1 MIAETTTDNKNIH
14 EHEPASNG
22 SSAVVQWHFLVTVF
36 AKLISYL
43 FHPLFIPT
51 YFFLYLMQYYS
62 FEFAGITDW
71 QLKLRLFGVF
81 WMTAFF
87 PAFAVFLLWRL
98 KFSSGI
104 FLRTQKERIVPYI
117 ITMFFYW
124 WMHYLSR
131 NFPDQPEVLKFFYTG
146 IFICSVAGLLANNSY
161 KISMHAMGVGGLAA
175 ALILTSLYYQNT
187 DGIAIS
193 LAVLLAGLTCTARL
207 VLKEHS
213 LKEVYTGLGAGAI
226 CQLLSYYFVM

>member
-1 MIAETTTDNKNIH
+1 MISETTTNSNTHQKEPLDNNSV
-14 EHEPASNG
+14 AG
-22 SSAVVQWHFLVTVF
+22 VQWHFVVTGF
-36 AKLISYL
+36 AKMVSYL

-51 YFFLYLMQYYS
+51 YFFLYLMQFYS

-131 NFPDQPEVLKFFYTG
+131 NFPDQPAVLKFFYTG

-161 KISMHAMGVGGLAA
+161 KISMHAMGAGGFAA
-175 ALILTSLYYQNT
+175 AILLTSFHYQHT
-187 DGIAIS
+187 GGISIS
-193 LAVLLAGLTCTARL
+193 IAVLLAGLICTARL

-213 LKEVYTGLGAGAI
+213 LKEVYTGLVAGVI

>member
-1 MIAETTTDNKNIH
+1 MFPLPDYVKNYNPQKMSDSIID
-14 EHEPASNG
+14 EQWPL
-22 SSAVVQWHFLVTVF
+22 AVKGF
-36 AKLISYL
+36 AKLTSYL

-51 YFFLYLMQYYS
+51 YFFLYLMNYYS

-131 NFPDQPEVLKFFYTG
+131 NFPDQPAVLKFFYTG
-146 IFICSVAGLLANNSY
+146 IFMCSVAGLLANNNY
-161 KISMHAMGVGGLAA
+161 KISMHAMGGGGFAA
-175 ALILTSLYYQNT
+175 AIMLTSFYYQNA

-193 LAVLLAGLTCTARL
+193 IAVLLAGLICSSRL

-213 LKEVYTGLGAGAI
+213 LKEIYTGLAAGFF
-226 CQLLSYYFVM
+226 CQIIAYYFVM

>member
-1 MIAETTTDNKNIH
+1 MTTDSSNNYFNNQQ
-14 EHEPASNG
+14 EPSQTSLSNP
-22 SSAVVQWHFLVTVF
+22 SWPFIVTGF
-36 AKLISYL
+36 AKLLSYL

-51 YFFLYLMQYYS
+51 YFFLYLMQFYS

-146 IFICSVAGLLANNSY
+146 IFMCSVAGLLANNSY
-161 KISMHAMGVGGLAA
+161 KISMHAMGAGGFVA
-175 ALILTSLYYQNT
+175 ALIFTSFHYQNT

-193 LAVLLAGLTCTARL
+193 IALLLAGFISTARL
-207 VLKEHS
+207 ILNEHS
-213 LKEVYTGLGAGAI
+213 FKEVYTGLAAGAI

>member
-1 MIAETTTDNKNIH
+1 MTTESINNNFNTQQETTN
-14 EHEPASNG
+14 PSLSNP
-22 SSAVVQWHFLVTVF
+22 SWPAVVSVF
-36 AKLISYL
+36 AKLLSYL

-131 NFPDQPEVLKFFYTG
+131 NFPNQPEVLKFFYTG

-161 KISMHAMGVGGLAA
+161 KISMHAMGAGGLAA
-175 ALILTSLYYQNT
+175 ALILTSFQYQNT

-193 LAVLLAGLTCTARL
+193 IALLVAGFISTARL
-207 VLKEHS
+207 ILKEHS
-213 LKEVYTGLGAGAI
+213 FKEVYTGLAAGAI

>member
-1 MIAETTTDNKNIH
+1 MNQDLIQ
-14 EHEPASNG
+14 SNG
-22 SSAVVQWHFLVTVF
+22 NTTKSGQSPVALTII
-36 AKLISYL
+36 AKLFSYL
-43 FHPLFIPT
+43 FHPLFVPT
-51 YFFLYLMQYYS
+51 YFFIYLMQFYA

-98 KFSSGI
+98 KFSDGI

-131 NFPDQPEVLKFFYTG
+131 NFPDQPAVLKFFYTG

-161 KISMHAMGVGGLAA
+161 KISMHAMGVGGFAA
-175 ALILTSLYYQNT
+175 ALVLTSFYYQQT

-193 LAVLLAGLTCTARL
+193 LAVLVAGLVCSARL
-207 VLKEHS
+207 LLNEHT
-213 LKEVYTGLGAGAI
+213 LKEVYTGLIAGVL
-226 CQLLSYYFVM
+226 CQCISYYFVM

>member
-1 MIAETTTDNKNIH
+1 MLNLTDTNPVPAEAI
-14 EHEPASNG
+14 
-22 SSAVVQWHFLVTVF
+22 VQRPKPLLFL
-36 AKLISYL
+36 AKALSFL
-43 FHPLFIPT
+43 FHPLFVPT
-51 YFFLYLMQYYS
+51 YFFLYLMQAYPY
-62 FEFAGITDW
+62 EFAGITEW

-131 NFPDQPEVLKFFYTG
+131 NFLDQPIVLQFFYTG
-146 IFICSVAGLLANNSY
+146 IFICSVMGLLANNQF
-161 KISMHAMGVGGLAA
+161 KISMHAMGAGGLLTAV
-175 ALILTSLYYQNT
+175 ILTTLYYQKM
-187 DGIAIS
+187 DGIAI
-193 LAVLLAGLTCTARL
+193 AVSILLAGCVTTARL
-207 VLKEHS
+207 LLNEHNAKEI
-213 LKEVYTGLGAGAI
+213 YTGLFVGVLS
-226 CQLLSYYFVM
+226 QLLAYYFVM